1 MIALIFE
8 TVTAAITGF
17 AGALSSAFTSVIAI
31 VWDGSALTT
40 FGILLLIAFGVGI
53 VYFAMRY
60 IVGLLSLRGG
70 RR

>member
-1 MIALIFE
+1 MIAIIFD
-8 TVTAAITGF
+8 TVTQVVTGF
-17 AGALSSAFTSVIAI
+17 AAVVASAFTSVIAI
-31 VWDGSALTT
+31 VWDGQALTT

-60 IVGLLSLRGG
+60 IVGLISLRGG